1 MLTAIIVIV
10 ALAGGFAGGFLYR
23 KKVSEK
29 EISSA
34 EEEGRRIVN
43 EAIRNAESK
52 KKEALLEAKEEILK
66 SRTDYEKEEKSRRAD
81 LQRQENRLQW
91 DSESNIQEPLSMK
104 HNMDIIPIMKIYCR
118 QQIIS
123 WCIRQQTD
131 GRSTPSVCAPV
142 VTL

>member
-1 MLTAIIVIV
+1 MLTVIIGVV

-66 SRTDYEKEEKSRRAD
+66 IRTDYEK
-81 LQRQENRLQW
+81 
-91 DSESNIQEPLSMK
+91 
-104 HNMDIIPIMKIYCR
+104 
-118 QQIIS
+118 
-123 WCIRQQTD
+123 
-131 GRSTPSVCAPV
+131 
-142 VTL
+142 

>member
-81 LQRQENRLQW
+81 LQRQGKPFAAE
-91 DSESNIQEPLSMK
+91 
-104 HNMDIIPIMKIYCR
+104 
-118 QQIIS
+118 
-123 WCIRQQTD
+123 
-131 GRSTPSVCAPV
+131 GRKSGPQAGDH
-142 VTL
+142 